1 MIKTLYDTMG
11 MASSASEGLR
21 ARVAMNQI
29 AHLGR
34 WMFERS
40 AKALPLLMAAVL
52 GLMLTTDARAQE
64 ADSPYLTQNT
74 ETSEAPRMEGQDYEP
89 LSEMNRLPVQMAAII
104 SVRLKQASL
113 EEAVEHIAAQSEL
126 RVMYGQQAIAA
137 EKHITLDK
145 RATVY
150 DALLHVLHG
159 TNLRG
164 ILSSSGQLILVDRP
178 EEAEYLAYTTTQLP
192 AQTVHSQPQTGVIAG
207 TVTDSTS
214 GEPLPGV
221 NVVIEGTDQGAA
233 TGANGNYRIENVEAG
248 TYSLRASFVSYQDL
262 VQTGVE
268 VQANQ
273 TTTVNF
279 ALTPATEALDEV
291 VVVGYGQQQRR
302 EVTGSITQ
310 VSSESLADV
319 QATSPEEALQG
330 LAAGVQVTNSG
341 APGTGARVRI
351 RGLSTVNNTNPLFI
365 VDGVE
370 VGGLEA
376 VNVSDIESIEVL
388 KDASAAAI
396 YGSRASGG
404 VVLIS
409 TKSGQPGELRV
420 NFSSSYGVQRA
431 TERLDLLNTA
441 QYVDYTTEMQQNAGL
456 EPPARFDQDGFSE
469 NANTDWQ
476 DAVFQQGF
484 ITNNNLAVSG
494 GSEDATYRL
503 SLGYAREQG
512 TIIETGFERFSL
524 RANSSFNLGPV
535 TLSENLALTYREQDN
550 LRGDIL
556 GLAQRMPPYLNVRD
570 PDNPGGYDGLDLV
583 DLADDQNPVRLQELG
598 YSRNSE
604 TKIFGNIT
612 GEIQL
617 IDGVV
622 LRSVLGADFA
632 EGLGE
637 NYTPSFRTGDFQGQ
651 NFAEIG
657 ENRFTFFQPVST
669 TTLVVNQG
677 VGNHEVSGTVGFEAQ
692 NTFVK
697 SISGSGRNAL
707 TNEVRVIGSV
717 QDGINLGGSEGED
730 VLISYFGRVN
740 YNYDGRY
747 LLEGAIRRDGYSR
760 FGPNDKWGVFPSVS
774 AGWNVAEEA
783 FMENLPVSELKLRGS
798 WGLTGNNNALG
809 RYEWQST
816 VGTGFRYN
824 FNGNPVRGAGVP
836 SLSNRDLRW
845 ETSQS
850 INVGVDLGFFEQ
862 ALTVSGEYY
871 QNTTD
876 DILLPIS
883 LPGSFGFPGGS
894 RANTGSV
901 ETSGF
906 EFVAGYQSRS
916 AGAFNWSVN
925 ANFSTASNTV
935 TSLGLGSPITG
946 VNWGTG
952 TNLANRVVEGQALWH
967 YYGWKVDR
975 IFQPSDFNEDGS
987 LKEGI
992 PNQPNAAPGD
1002 IKFQNVNATPN
1013 ENGDQVINAEDRVDL
1028 GSPHP
1033 SYFYGLT
1040 AQATWKDIDVSLSLQ
1055 GQGGNK
1061 ILQQYKFW
1069 TQGMTRPFNAE
1080 ADVLNRWTQENP
1092 NGDMPRA
1099 ISGDPN
1105 NNARMSD
1112 RFLGDGDYLRLQRL
1126 TIGYDLPLQ
1135 QLGVMQ
1141 ATVRSA
1147 RIYLQSENLLTITG
1161 YEGYD
1166 PEVVGGGGDA
1176 NFAVDDGTYV
1186 LPRTFLVGLQLSF

>member
-1 MIKTLYDTMG
+1 MIKMLYG
-11 MASSASEGLR
+11 MIGFSGYVPGG
-21 ARVAMNQI
+21 ARVRSAPK
-29 AHLGR
+29 GSTPR
-34 WMFERS
+34 GWWMVARS
-40 AKALPLLMAAVL
+40 AKALPWLMAAVL
-52 GLMLTTDARAQE
+52 GLMLLSDARAQE
-64 ADSPYLTQNT
+64 AQPSYWTQNT
-74 ETSEAPRMEGQDYEP
+74 EASEATRAEGQQYQP
-89 LSEMNRLPVQMAAII
+89 LRAMNRLPEQLNEVIT
-104 SVRLKQASL
+104 VRLDQASL

-126 RVMYGQQAIAA
+126 RVIYGQQAIAA
-137 EKHITLDK
+137 EKQITLDRK
-145 RATVY
+145 ATVY
-150 DALLHVLHG
+150 DALRHVLYG

-178 EEAEYLAYTTTQLP
+178 EEADYLAYASMQAP
-192 AQTVHSQPQTGVIAG
+192 AQTVRSQPQTGVIAG

-214 GEPLPGV
+214 GDPLPGV
-221 NVVIEGTDQGAA
+221 NVVIEGTNQGAA
-233 TGANGNYRIENVEAG
+233 TDVNGEYRIDNLEAG
-248 TYSLRASFVSYQDL
+248 TYAVRASFVSYQDV

-279 ALTPATEALDEV
+279 ALAPATEALDEV

-302 EVTGSITQ
+302 EVTGSISQ
-310 VSSESLADV
+310 VSSENLADV

-341 APGTGARVRI
+341 APGAGARVRI

-396 YGSRASGG
+396 YGSRAAGG

-420 NFSSSYGVQRA
+420 NFSSSYGLQRV
-431 TERLDLLNTA
+431 TNRLNLLNTA
-441 QYVDYTTEMQQNAGL
+441 QYVDYTTQMQQNAGL
-456 EPPARFDQDGFSE
+456 DPPARFDQDGFTE
-469 NANTDWQ
+469 NENTDWQ

-535 TLSENLALTYREQDN
+535 TLSENLALTYREQNN

-570 PDNPGGYDGLDLV
+570 PDNPGGFDGLDLV

-604 TKIFGNIT
+604 TKLFGNIT
-612 GEIQL
+612 GELQL
-617 IDGVV
+617 IEGVI

-651 NFAEIG
+651 DFAEIS

-669 TTLVVNQG
+669 TTLDVNQG
-677 VGNHEVSGTVGFEAQ
+677 IGNHEISGTLGFEAQ
-692 NTFVK
+692 NTFIK

-707 TNEVRVIGSV
+707 TNDVRVIGSV
-717 QDGINLGGSEGED
+717 QDGVNLGGSEGED
-730 VLISYFGRVN
+730 VLVSYFGRVN

-783 FMENLPVSELKLRGS
+783 FMDEVPVSELKLRGS

-816 VGTGFRYN
+816 VGTGFRYS
-824 FNGNPVRGAGVP
+824 FNGNAVRGAGVP

-850 INVGVDLGFFEQ
+850 INVGLDLGFFEQ
-862 ALTVSGEYY
+862 ALTLSGEYY

-906 EFVAGYQSRS
+906 EFAAGYQSRS
-916 AGAFNWSVN
+916 TGDFNWSVN

-952 TNLANRVVEGQALWH
+952 TNLANRVIEGQALWH
-967 YYGWKVDR
+967 YYGWRVDR
-975 IFQPSDFNEDGS
+975 LFQPDDFNADGS

-1002 IKFQNVNATPN
+1002 IKFQNLDTTPN
-1013 ENGDQVINAEDRVDL
+1013 ESGQQVINAEDRVDL

-1033 SYFYGLT
+1033 TYFYGLT
-1040 AQATWKDIDVSLSLQ
+1040 AQATWKDLDVSLSIE

-1080 ADVLNRWTQENP
+1080 ADVLDRWTLENP
-1092 NGDMPRA
+1092 DGGMPRA

-1112 RFLGDGDYLRLQRL
+1112 RFLDEGDYLRVQRL
-1126 TIGYDLPLQ
+1126 TIGYDVPLQ
-1135 QLGVMQ
+1135 QLGLTQ
-1141 ATVRSA
+1141 TTVRSA
-1147 RIYLQSENLLTITG
+1147 RIYVQSENLLTLTG

-1176 NFAVDDGTYV
+1176 NFAVDEGTYV
-1186 LPRTFLVGLQLSF
+1186 QPRTFLVGLQLNF